1 MLFGLTV
8 KTEREKDTY
17 EIEKPYFLLTILR
30 DKTGKEFLRLIM

>member
-17 EIEKPYFLLTILR
+17 EIEKLYF
-30 DKTGKEFLRLIM
+30 FLNIFER

>member
-17 EIEKPYFLLTILR
+17 KIEKLYFFLTIFER
-30 DKTGKEFLRLIM
+30 